1 MVVTMA
7 LRNVVADSLNKTV
20 LKDGKGYYLT
30 FHTMGEGFVPI
41 YYGFCLSFDFE
52 PAQAEG
58 DCHLDDLEVRS
69 KIKILHITR
78 SFLQ

>member
-20 LKDGKGYYLT
+20 LKDSKGYYLI
-30 FHTMGEGFVPI
+30 FHIMGEGFVPI

-58 DCHLDDLEVRS
+58 DCHLDDLEVS
-69 KIKILHITR
+69 SLNSSIFVDL
-78 SFLQ
+78 